1 MTLPCRLVREH
12 PGCRSHMDSFFD
24 LGRTRWTNQEG
35 SDDRQHTCPM
45 RSEVN
50 SSPSSSKAAGNGRH
64 CAHRAT
70 VIHSIDP
77 SKLGCVPSLGRA
89 THVGH
94 VRPSNEALLRARS
107 GSTKPTWVAFQSFY
121 RGGSTSTE
129 IKTVAS
135 LSPSPPSF
143 PFKVKSGELRTG
155 SCVGST
161 ADVERAHSHR
171 ARSGSKEPT

>member
-89 THVGH
+89 PMWVTCGRRTRLFSGRVPGAQNQ
-94 VRPSNEALLRARS
+94 RGWPSNPFIVGALRAQRL
-107 GSTKPTWVAFQSFY
+107 KPLPRY
-121 RGGSTSTE
+121 PLPLP
-129 IKTVAS
+129 
-135 LSPSPPSF
+135 LSPS
-143 PFKVKSGELRTG
+143 K
-155 SCVGST
+155 
-161 ADVERAHSHR
+161 
-171 ARSGSKEPT
+171 